1 MTDPERVLVRLARL
15 VTRELDRP
23 LVDRLSLACR
33 DFLAVDGAAI
43 VLGHG
48 AAPRQLTYSTDER
61 AARLEDLH
69 DVLGEGPSVD
79 AYRHGRIVTGVL
91 RSGETRPWPLF
102 TPAALNVIGVATI
115 HAIPI
120 RAADHVVG
128 VLTLHQLG
136 EDRPPPDP
144 EEAQFLAD
152 AVGAAVLAEPS
163 SYGDAR
169 AGSGDQGSE
178 SWHRQAVIDQATGM
192 VMVQLGVAA
201 EDAMALLRAHAFAH
215 SQSLTDIASRTLAR
229 ELDFTGTMESG
240 DVE

>member
-33 DFLAVDGAAI
+33 EILAVDGAAI
-43 VLGHG
+43 VLGYG
-48 AAPRQLTYSTDER
+48 AAPRQLTFSTDER

-69 DVLGEGPSVD
+69 DVLGEGPGVD
-79 AYRHGRIVTGVL
+79 AFRHGRIVTGEL
-91 RSGETRPWPLF
+91 RSGTSRPWPLF
-102 TPAALNVIGVATI
+102 IPAALDVIGVASV

-120 RAADHVVG
+120 RASSRIVG

-136 EDRPPPDP
+136 EHRAPPDP

-152 AVGAAVLAEPS
+152 AVGAAVLADPS

-169 AGSGDQGSE
+169 AGSGDRGSE

-192 VMVQLGVAA
+192 VMAQLAVPA

-215 SQSLTDIASRTLAR
+215 SRSLMDIARRVLAR
-229 ELDFTGTMESG
+229 DLDFTGTMESG
-240 DVE
+240 DVQ

>member
-15 VTRELDRP
+15 VARELDQP
-23 LVDRLSLACR
+23 LVHRLSMACR
-33 DFLAVDGAAI
+33 EILAVDGAAI
-43 VLGHG
+43 VLGYG

-69 DVLGEGPSVD
+69 DILGEGPAVD

-91 RSGETRPWPLF
+91 RSGKTRPWPLF
-102 TPAALNVIGVATI
+102 IPAALDVLGVAAI
-115 HAIPI
+115 HAVPI
-120 RAADHVVG
+120 RSADQVVG

-136 EDRPPPDP
+136 EHRAPPDP
-144 EEAQFLAD
+144 TDAQFLAD
-152 AVGAAVLAEPS
+152 AVGAAVLADPS

-178 SWHRQAVIDQATGM
+178 TWHRQAVIDQATGM
-192 VMVQLGVAA
+192 VMAQLGVAA
-201 EDAMALLRAHAFAH
+201 EDAVALLRAHAFAH
-215 SQSLTDIASRTLAR
+215 SRSLLDIATRTLSR
-229 ELDFTGTMESG
+229 ELNFTGTIESG